1 MDIFLS
7 LSFATLLAATYFIEP
22 LASLAGALLTAC
34 GLMASA
40 GRKGLWMTI
49 PSSLLLVVLSAS
61 LMLEGTVCHAFP
73 QADIKAIYGTVIQDS
88 VPGRWERR
96 RVDIGLEE
104 CFIKGGA
111 SGTARGTVS
120 VTYPGDVRLY
130 RGEQVLFRGSYG
142 EYGFNAVAFELV
154 SRPVGQAHRSS
165 LLARIEE
172 ALMAGGGDDD
182 RLSLMLLLGYSDEAS
197 FPLTSLARAS
207 GTSHVLALSGMH
219 LALFSKLL
227 GLLLTPLLG
236 KRQGRALALCLI
248 AAYVFLTGCKASM
261 VRAFLLSSLFF
272 ILPGIRGLHALIG
285 AFIIQAMIL
294 PSSLLSLASCYSY
307 LSLAGIMALSK
318 PLMKAIDS
326 IVVLPSFV
334 TGNLAA
340 GTAAV
345 LYTAPLS
352 LAVFSTYQLSGIFTG
367 GLLSFLVQ
375 AYMLIS
381 MLPFLPPVVKEGC
394 YALIEA
400 VMSLGARF
408 PACHD
413 ITGWLVLLASVL
425 LLAALWAILTRRRG
439 GRKDVAT

>member
-1 MDIFLS
+1 
-7 LSFATLLAATYFIEP
+7 
-22 LASLAGALLTAC
+22 
-34 GLMASA
+34 
-40 GRKGLWMTI
+40 
-49 PSSLLLVVLSAS
+49 
-61 LMLEGTVCHAFP
+61 
-73 QADIKAIYGTVIQDS
+73 
-88 VPGRWERR
+88 
-96 RVDIGLEE
+96 
-104 CFIKGGA
+104 
-111 SGTARGTVS
+111 
-120 VTYPGDVRLY
+120 
-130 RGEQVLFRGSYG
+130 
-142 EYGFNAVAFELV
+142 
-154 SRPVGQAHRSS
+154 
-165 LLARIEE
+165 
-172 ALMAGGGDDD
+172 
-182 RLSLMLLLGYSDEAS
+182 
-197 FPLTSLARAS
+197 
-207 GTSHVLALSGMH
+207 
-219 LALFSKLL
+219 
-227 GLLLTPLLG
+227 
-236 KRQGRALALCLI
+236 
-248 AAYVFLTGCKASM
+248 
-261 VRAFLLSSLFF
+261 
-272 ILPGIRGLHALIG
+272 
-285 AFIIQAMIL
+285 MIL